1 VKFVVCLATQDVRLL
16 LDHILKEV
24 RQNER
29 CTLVLVLGL
38 VEAILQGEVFLLE
51 RFVLLAP
58 LCDIFLVLLELG
70 LEVVDELLRG
80 AKLFLLVATSVL
92 ALTHGAASLQH

>member
-1 VKFVVCLATQDVRLL
+1 VVGLATQEVRLL
-16 LDHILKEV
+16 LDHILEEV

-29 CTLVLVLGL
+29 CTLVLMLGL
-38 VEAILQGEVFLLE
+38 VESILQGEVFFLE

-58 LCDIFLVLLELG
+58 LDDVLLVLLELC

-80 AKLFLLVATSVL
+80 AKLFLLVATSIL

>member
-1 VKFVVCLATQDVRLL
+1 MVGLAAQKVRLL

-38 VEAILQGEVFLLE
+38 VESILEGKVFLLE

-58 LCDIFLVLLELG
+58 LDDILLVLIELG

-80 AKLFLLVATSVL
+80 AKLFLLVATSIL